1 MDIAK
6 ASGAVQAMY
15 MLGMLGL
22 LSVVIWVLFSR
33 LFSEKDNYLKTKR
46 EEKLKK
52 KARKEGKSN

>member
-52 KARKEGKSN
+52 KASKEGKSN